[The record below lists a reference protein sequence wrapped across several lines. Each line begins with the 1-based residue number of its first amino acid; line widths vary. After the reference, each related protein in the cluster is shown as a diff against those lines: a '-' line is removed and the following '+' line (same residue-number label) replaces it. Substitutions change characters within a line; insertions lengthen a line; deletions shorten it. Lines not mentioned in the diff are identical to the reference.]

1 MNCPDIYTEYM
12 HDYLDEEITPENEI
26 KLREHLLSCGDCQ
39 NHFQE
44 LKKTIALV
52 QSTSHIQAPVNFTA
66 AVMARLPNEKK
77 QVGFKRWFRKHP
89 MVTAASLF
97 LTLMVGSLITGWNEE
112 QEFSVSKN
120 PDLVIENHT
129 VIVPKGKTVNG
140 DIVVKNGDLKI
151 EGQVDGNVTVINGE
165 INGEKYLASAGHVT
179 GEIEEINQLFDWVW
193 YHMKKIT
200 KDTVSI
206 LQ

>member
-26 KLREHLLSCGDCQ
+26 KLREHLLSCADCQ

-52 QSTSHIQAPVNFTA
+52 QSTSHIQAPVNFTT

-165 INGEKYLASAGHVT
+165 IDGEKYLASAGHVT

>member
-26 KLREHLLSCGDCQ
+26 KLREHLLRCADCQ

-89 MVTAASLF
+89 MVAAASLF

-120 PDLVIENHT
+120 PDLVIQNHT

>member
-12 HDYLDEEITPENEI
+12 HDYLDEEITPENEM
-26 KLREHLLSCGDCQ
+26 KLREHLLICPDCQ
-39 NHFQE
+39 SHFQE

-66 AVMARLPNEKK
+66 SVMARLPNEKK
-77 QVGFKRWFRKHP
+77 QVGFKRWFRRHP

-97 LTLMVGSLITGWNEE
+97 LTLMLGSLVTGWNED
-112 QEFSVSKN
+112 QQFSVSKN

-129 VIVPKGKTVNG
+129 VIVPEGKTVNG

-165 INGEKYLASAGHVT
+165 KYLASAGHVT
-179 GEIEEINQLFDWVW
+179 GEIEEINQLFDWLW
-193 YHMKKIT
+193 YHLKRIT

-206 LQ
+206 LK

>member
-1 MNCPDIYTEYM
+1 MNCPDSYNEFM
-12 HDYLDEEITPENEI
+12 HDYLDEEITPENES
-26 KLREHLLSCGDCQ
+26 KLRKHLLICADCHS
-39 NHFQE
+39 HFQE

-52 QSTSHIQAPVNFTA
+52 QSTSHIHTPVNFTES
-66 AVMARLPNEKK
+66 VMARLPNEKK
-77 QVGFKRWFRKHP
+77 QVGFKRWLRRHP

-97 LTLMVGSLITGWNEE
+97 LTLMIGSLITGWNED

-120 PDLVIENHT
+120 PNLVIENNT
-129 VIVPKGKTVNG
+129 VIVPEGKTVNG

-165 INGEKYLASAGHVT
+165 KYLASAGHVT
-179 GEIEEINQLFDWVW
+179 GEIEEINQLFDWLW
-193 YHMKKIT
+193 YHMKKVT

-206 LQ
+206 LK

>member
-1 MNCPDIYTEYM
+1 M

-26 KLREHLLSCGDCQ
+26 KLREHLLSCADCQ

-52 QSTSHIQAPVNFTA
+52 QSTSHIQAPVDFTA

-97 LTLMVGSLITGWNEE
+97 LTLMVGSLITGWNE
-112 QEFSVSKN
+112 QKEFSVSKN